1 MQKRGLAAKVSFGV
15 SILFMI
21 LLVVLTY
28 INYSNSKVNTTG
40 LLSSERAKSIQAGR
54 ILLNTQFKKATVG
67 IENLVK
73 LFSSNNYNYQ
83 EVENIL
89 KNINNSMDFE
99 AMYIAYQD
107 NGMIVASDGNS
118 GLPTTQYD
126 PRKQNW
132 YQEAANLRKTLITE
146 PYIDNVTKKQIITAA
161 TPFYKD
167 NKLLYVVG
175 ADFTIDVLQKEFN
188 ELGNAEGAY
197 MLLMDKNAKLI
208 IHPNRDFVG
217 KTLNATK
224 EILKNYKANNID
236 QYGRLP
242 YTHEDGSKKLGRCVP
257 FGINDWIICSNVDIN
272 FFSKKT
278 DDILYKNI
286 IISITFIILAT
297 LIIYLLVKRFLNPIQ
312 IIQNGL
318 KDFFD
323 FLNHKNDN
331 PKAINLKSNDEFGVM
346 AKLINENTSIIK
358 DSMEQDNKAVTESL
372 EKANEVE
379 NGNLKARINT
389 IPSSPGLEKLRQVL
403 NKMMDTLERKIGS
416 DINVIQQTFDSFKE
430 LDFTSRIPNAKGEVE
445 KVTNLLGDEIAKML
459 KDNLAQANNL
469 KEKANSLKG
478 YVENL
483 NDSAR
488 SQANSLQE
496 SAAAVEEMSSSMSSI
511 NERAGDVIK
520 QSEDIKS
527 IITIIRDIADQTN
540 LLALNAA
547 IEAARAGEHGRGFA
561 VVADEVRQLAERTGK
576 SLAEIEANVNILS
589 QGINEM
595 SQSINEQTE
604 AINQINEAVAT
615 VDEQTK
621 QNVAIAQNS
630 NKITNEVESIAN
642 EVFNEVNKK
651 KF

>member
-1 MQKRGLAAKVSFGV
+1 MLK
-15 SILFMI
+15 SI
-21 LLVVLTY
+21 
-28 INYSNSKVNTTG
+28 NSKVMAIIAIIMAM
-40 LLSSERAKSIQAGR
+40 LIAC
-54 ILLNTQFKKATVG
+54 FV
-67 IENLVK
+67 V
-73 LFSSNNYNYQ
+73 
-83 EVENIL
+83 VEIFISKVN
-89 KNINNSMDFE
+89 
-99 AMYIAYQD
+99 
-107 NGMIVASDGNS
+107 AS
-118 GLPTTQYD
+118 
-126 PRKQNW
+126 
-132 YQEAANLRKTLITE
+132 
-146 PYIDNVTKKQIITAA
+146 
-161 TPFYKD
+161 
-167 NKLLYVVG
+167 
-175 ADFTIDVLQKEFN
+175 FN
-188 ELGNAEGAY
+188 ESEET
-197 MLLMDKNAKLI
+197 KNEYVLI
-208 IHPNRDFVG
+208 
-217 KTLNATK
+217 
-224 EILKNYKANNID
+224 
-236 QYGRLP
+236 
-242 YTHEDGSKKLGRCVP
+242 
-257 FGINDWIICSNVDIN
+257 
-272 FFSKKT
+272 
-278 DDILYKNI
+278 YKNI
-286 IISITFIILAT
+286 IDGERAGLNIRNLYIIPEDKNTLTILENSVNDLVTNREEYKKLLGTTKLQTDEIFSKLTSFYRSSINKAKNNQNITIEDVQEITPIWREYRDLLEKQLASLVIRDKSTSDSFANDVNVLTMGFTVFIITIIILSS
-297 LIIYLLVKRFLNPIQ
+297 LILLISKSYLLKAIKS
-312 IIQNGL
+312 IENGL

-331 PKAINLKSNDEFGVM
+331 PKAISLKSNDEFGVM
-346 AKLINENTSIIK
+346 AKLINDNTSNIK
-358 DSMEQDNKAVTESL
+358 DSMEQDNKAVKESL

-403 NKMMDTLERKIGS
+403 NKMLDTLERKIGS

-445 KVTNLLGDEIAKML
+445 RVTNLLGDEIAKML

-483 NDSAR
+483 NESAS

-621 QNVAIAQNS
+621 QNVTIAQNS

>member
-1 MQKRGLAAKVSFGV
+1 
-15 SILFMI
+15 
-21 LLVVLTY
+21 
-28 INYSNSKVNTTG
+28 
-40 LLSSERAKSIQAGR
+40 
-54 ILLNTQFKKATVG
+54 
-67 IENLVK
+67 
-73 LFSSNNYNYQ
+73 
-83 EVENIL
+83 
-89 KNINNSMDFE
+89 
-99 AMYIAYQD
+99 
-107 NGMIVASDGNS
+107 
-118 GLPTTQYD
+118 
-126 PRKQNW
+126 
-132 YQEAANLRKTLITE
+132 
-146 PYIDNVTKKQIITAA
+146 
-161 TPFYKD
+161 
-167 NKLLYVVG
+167 
-175 ADFTIDVLQKEFN
+175 
-188 ELGNAEGAY
+188 
-197 MLLMDKNAKLI
+197 
-208 IHPNRDFVG
+208 
-217 KTLNATK
+217 
-224 EILKNYKANNID
+224 
-236 QYGRLP
+236 
-242 YTHEDGSKKLGRCVP
+242 
-257 FGINDWIICSNVDIN
+257 
-272 FFSKKT
+272 
-278 DDILYKNI
+278 
-286 IISITFIILAT
+286 
-297 LIIYLLVKRFLNPIQ
+297 
-312 IIQNGL
+312 
-318 KDFFD
+318 
-323 FLNHKNDN
+323 
-331 PKAINLKSNDEFGVM
+331 M
-346 AKLINENTSIIK
+346 AKLINDNTSNIK
-358 DSMEQDNKAVTESL
+358 DSMEQDNKAVKESL

-403 NKMMDTLERKIGS
+403 NKMLDTLERKIGS

-445 KVTNLLGDEIAKML
+445 RVTNLLGDEIAKML

-483 NDSAR
+483 NESAS

-621 QNVAIAQNS
+621 QNVTIAQNS
-630 NKITNEVESIAN
+630 NKITNEVESIA
-642 EVFNEVNKK
+642 
-651 KF
+651 

>member
-1 MQKRGLAAKVSFGV
+1 MKSINTKVIAIIA
-15 SILFMI
+15 ILMAMLI
-21 LLVVLTY
+21 VLFVTLE
-28 INYSNSKVNTTG
+28 IFISKVN
-40 LLSSERAKSIQAGR
+40 LS
-54 ILLNTQFKKATVG
+54 F
-67 IENLVK
+67 
-73 LFSSNNYNYQ
+73 
-83 EVENIL
+83 
-89 KNINNSMDFE
+89 
-99 AMYIAYQD
+99 
-107 NGMIVASDGNS
+107 
-118 GLPTTQYD
+118 
-126 PRKQNW
+126 
-132 YQEAANLRKTLITE
+132 
-146 PYIDNVTKKQIITAA
+146 
-161 TPFYKD
+161 
-167 NKLLYVVG
+167 
-175 ADFTIDVLQKEFN
+175 
-188 ELGNAEGAY
+188 
-197 MLLMDKNAKLI
+197 
-208 IHPNRDFVG
+208 
-217 KTLNATK
+217 K
-224 EILKNYKANNID
+224 EINSISDRQEL
-236 QYGRLP
+236 
-242 YTHEDGSKKLGRCVP
+242 
-257 FGINDWIICSNVDIN
+257 
-272 FFSKKT
+272 
-278 DDILYKNI
+278 LYKNI
-286 IISITFIILAT
+286 INGERTGLTVRQLYIDINDKDALDILEATMKDFEVVRNKYKELSGGPANAANQSDKLLFIQNDILQGAKKGEKVTITDLEDLTPTWRSYRSVLEKRLEKLGEDNLKANNNLASDISVLTMGFTVFIITIIILSS
-297 LIIYLLVKRFLNPIQ
+297 LILLISKSYLLKAIKS
-312 IIQNGL
+312 IENGL

-331 PKAINLKSNDEFGVM
+331 PKAISLKSNDEFGVM
-346 AKLINENTSIIK
+346 AKLINDNTSNIK
-358 DSMEQDNKAVTESL
+358 DSMEQDNKAVKESL

-403 NKMMDTLERKIGS
+403 NKMLDTLERKIGS

-445 KVTNLLGDEIAKML
+445 RVTNLLGDEIAKML

-469 KEKANSLKG
+469 KEKANSLKE
-478 YVENL
+478 YVTTL

-511 NERAGDVIK
+511 NERAGEVIK
-520 QSEDIKS
+520 QSEDIKN

-604 AINQINEAVAT
+604 AINQINEAVAN

-621 QNVAIAQNS
+621 QNLAIAS
-630 NKITNEVESIAN
+630 NTDRVTIEVETIAN
-642 EVFNEVNKK
+642 EVVSEVKRK

>member
-1 MQKRGLAAKVSFGV
+1 MK
-15 SILFMI
+15 SI
-21 LLVVLTY
+21 
-28 INYSNSKVNTTG
+28 NSKVMVIIAIIMAM
-40 LLSSERAKSIQAGR
+40 LIAC
-54 ILLNTQFKKATVG
+54 FV
-67 IENLVK
+67 V
-73 LFSSNNYNYQ
+73 
-83 EVENIL
+83 VEIFISKVN
-89 KNINNSMDFE
+89 
-99 AMYIAYQD
+99 
-107 NGMIVASDGNS
+107 AS
-118 GLPTTQYD
+118 
-126 PRKQNW
+126 
-132 YQEAANLRKTLITE
+132 
-146 PYIDNVTKKQIITAA
+146 
-161 TPFYKD
+161 
-167 NKLLYVVG
+167 
-175 ADFTIDVLQKEFN
+175 FN
-188 ELGNAEGAY
+188 ESEKT
-197 MLLMDKNAKLI
+197 KNEYVLI
-208 IHPNRDFVG
+208 
-217 KTLNATK
+217 
-224 EILKNYKANNID
+224 
-236 QYGRLP
+236 
-242 YTHEDGSKKLGRCVP
+242 
-257 FGINDWIICSNVDIN
+257 
-272 FFSKKT
+272 
-278 DDILYKNI
+278 YKNI
-286 IISITFIILAT
+286 IDGERAGLNIRNLYIIPEDKNTLTILENSVDELVTNREEYKKLLGATKLQTDEIFNKITSFYRSSINKVKNNQNITLEDVQEITPIWREYRGLLEKQLASLEIKDKSTSDSFANDVNVLTVGFTVFIIAIIILSS
-297 LIIYLLVKRFLNPIQ
+297 LILLLSKSYLLKAIRSIES
-312 IIQNGL
+312 GL

>member
-1 MQKRGLAAKVSFGV
+1 MK
-15 SILFMI
+15 SI
-21 LLVVLTY
+21 
-28 INYSNSKVNTTG
+28 NSKVMAIIAIIMAM
-40 LLSSERAKSIQAGR
+40 LIAC
-54 ILLNTQFKKATVG
+54 FV
-67 IENLVK
+67 V
-73 LFSSNNYNYQ
+73 
-83 EVENIL
+83 VEIFISKVN
-89 KNINNSMDFE
+89 
-99 AMYIAYQD
+99 
-107 NGMIVASDGNS
+107 AS
-118 GLPTTQYD
+118 
-126 PRKQNW
+126 
-132 YQEAANLRKTLITE
+132 
-146 PYIDNVTKKQIITAA
+146 
-161 TPFYKD
+161 
-167 NKLLYVVG
+167 
-175 ADFTIDVLQKEFN
+175 FN
-188 ELGNAEGAY
+188 ESEET
-197 MLLMDKNAKLI
+197 KNEYVLI
-208 IHPNRDFVG
+208 
-217 KTLNATK
+217 
-224 EILKNYKANNID
+224 
-236 QYGRLP
+236 
-242 YTHEDGSKKLGRCVP
+242 
-257 FGINDWIICSNVDIN
+257 
-272 FFSKKT
+272 
-278 DDILYKNI
+278 YKNI
-286 IISITFIILAT
+286 IDGERAGLNIRNLYIIPEDKNTLTILENSVNDLVTNREEYKKLLGTTKLQTDEIFSKLTSFYRSSINKAKNNQNITIEDVQEITPIWREYRDLLEKQLASLVIRDKSTSDSFANDVNVLTMGFTVFIITIIILSS
-297 LIIYLLVKRFLNPIQ
+297 LILLISKSYLLKAIKS
-312 IIQNGL
+312 IENGL

-331 PKAINLKSNDEFGVM
+331 PKAISLKSNDEFGVM
-346 AKLINENTSIIK
+346 AKLINDNTSNIK
-358 DSMEQDNKAVTESL
+358 DSMEQDNKAVKESL

-403 NKMMDTLERKIGS
+403 NKMLDTLERKIGS

-445 KVTNLLGDEIAKML
+445 RVTNLLGDEITKML

-469 KEKANSLKG
+469 KEKANSLKE
-478 YVENL
+478 YVTTL

-488 SQANSLQE
+488 SQSNSLQE

-621 QNVAIAQNS
+621 QNVTIAQNS

>member
-1 MQKRGLAAKVSFGV
+1 MKSINNKVMAIIAIIMAMLIACF
-15 SILFMI
+15 
-21 LLVVLTY
+21 VVVE
-28 INYSNSKVNTTG
+28 IFISKVN
-40 LLSSERAKSIQAGR
+40 
-54 ILLNTQFKKATVG
+54 
-67 IENLVK
+67 
-73 LFSSNNYNYQ
+73 
-83 EVENIL
+83 
-89 KNINNSMDFE
+89 
-99 AMYIAYQD
+99 
-107 NGMIVASDGNS
+107 AS
-118 GLPTTQYD
+118 
-126 PRKQNW
+126 
-132 YQEAANLRKTLITE
+132 
-146 PYIDNVTKKQIITAA
+146 
-161 TPFYKD
+161 
-167 NKLLYVVG
+167 
-175 ADFTIDVLQKEFN
+175 FN
-188 ELGNAEGAY
+188 ESEET
-197 MLLMDKNAKLI
+197 KNEYVLI
-208 IHPNRDFVG
+208 
-217 KTLNATK
+217 
-224 EILKNYKANNID
+224 
-236 QYGRLP
+236 
-242 YTHEDGSKKLGRCVP
+242 
-257 FGINDWIICSNVDIN
+257 
-272 FFSKKT
+272 
-278 DDILYKNI
+278 YKNI
-286 IISITFIILAT
+286 IDGERAGLNIRNLYIIPEDKNTLTILENSVNDLVTNREEYKKLLGTTKLQTDEIFSKLTSFYRSSINKAKNNQNITIEDVQEITPIWREYRDLLEKQLASLVIRDKSTSDSFANDVNVLTMGFTVFIITIIILSS
-297 LIIYLLVKRFLNPIQ
+297 LILLISKSYLLKAIKS
-312 IIQNGL
+312 IENGL

-331 PKAINLKSNDEFGVM
+331 PKAISLKSNDEFGVM
-346 AKLINENTSIIK
+346 AKLINDNTSNIK
-358 DSMEQDNKAVTESL
+358 DSMEQDNKAVKESL

-403 NKMMDTLERKIGS
+403 NKMLDTLERKIGS

-445 KVTNLLGDEIAKML
+445 RVTNLLGDEIAKML

-483 NDSAR
+483 NESAS

-621 QNVAIAQNS
+621 QNVTIAQNS

>member
-1 MQKRGLAAKVSFGV
+1 MKSINTKVIAIIA
-15 SILFMI
+15 ILMAMLI
-21 LLVVLTY
+21 VLFVTLE
-28 INYSNSKVNTTG
+28 IFISKVN
-40 LLSSERAKSIQAGR
+40 LS
-54 ILLNTQFKKATVG
+54 F
-67 IENLVK
+67 
-73 LFSSNNYNYQ
+73 
-83 EVENIL
+83 
-89 KNINNSMDFE
+89 
-99 AMYIAYQD
+99 
-107 NGMIVASDGNS
+107 
-118 GLPTTQYD
+118 
-126 PRKQNW
+126 
-132 YQEAANLRKTLITE
+132 
-146 PYIDNVTKKQIITAA
+146 
-161 TPFYKD
+161 
-167 NKLLYVVG
+167 
-175 ADFTIDVLQKEFN
+175 
-188 ELGNAEGAY
+188 
-197 MLLMDKNAKLI
+197 
-208 IHPNRDFVG
+208 
-217 KTLNATK
+217 K
-224 EILKNYKANNID
+224 EINSISDRQEL
-236 QYGRLP
+236 
-242 YTHEDGSKKLGRCVP
+242 
-257 FGINDWIICSNVDIN
+257 
-272 FFSKKT
+272 
-278 DDILYKNI
+278 LYKNI
-286 IISITFIILAT
+286 INGERTGLTVRQLYIDINDKDALDILEATMKDFEVVRNKYKELSGGPANAANQSDKLLFIQNDILQGAKKGEKVTITDLEDLTPTWRSYRSVLEKRLEKLGEDNLKANNNLASDISVLTMGFTVFIITIIILSS
-297 LIIYLLVKRFLNPIQ
+297 LILLISKSYLLKAIKS
-312 IIQNGL
+312 IENGL

-331 PKAINLKSNDEFGVM
+331 PKAISLKSNDEFGVM
-346 AKLINENTSIIK
+346 AKLINDNTSNIK
-358 DSMEQDNKAVTESL
+358 DSMEQDNKAVKESL

-403 NKMMDTLERKIGS
+403 NKMLDTLERKIGS

-445 KVTNLLGDEIAKML
+445 RVTNLLGDEITKML

-469 KEKANSLKG
+469 KEKANSLKE
-478 YVENL
+478 YVTTL

-604 AINQINEAVAT
+604 AIN
-615 VDEQTK
+615 
-621 QNVAIAQNS
+621 
-630 NKITNEVESIAN
+630 
-642 EVFNEVNKK
+642 
-651 KF
+651 

>member
-1 MQKRGLAAKVSFGV
+1 MK
-15 SILFMI
+15 SI
-21 LLVVLTY
+21 
-28 INYSNSKVNTTG
+28 NSKVMVIIAIIMAM
-40 LLSSERAKSIQAGR
+40 LIAC
-54 ILLNTQFKKATVG
+54 FV
-67 IENLVK
+67 V
-73 LFSSNNYNYQ
+73 
-83 EVENIL
+83 VEIFISKVN
-89 KNINNSMDFE
+89 
-99 AMYIAYQD
+99 
-107 NGMIVASDGNS
+107 AS
-118 GLPTTQYD
+118 
-126 PRKQNW
+126 
-132 YQEAANLRKTLITE
+132 
-146 PYIDNVTKKQIITAA
+146 
-161 TPFYKD
+161 
-167 NKLLYVVG
+167 
-175 ADFTIDVLQKEFN
+175 FN
-188 ELGNAEGAY
+188 ESEKT
-197 MLLMDKNAKLI
+197 KNEYVLI
-208 IHPNRDFVG
+208 
-217 KTLNATK
+217 
-224 EILKNYKANNID
+224 
-236 QYGRLP
+236 
-242 YTHEDGSKKLGRCVP
+242 
-257 FGINDWIICSNVDIN
+257 
-272 FFSKKT
+272 
-278 DDILYKNI
+278 YKNI
-286 IISITFIILAT
+286 IDGERAGLNIRNLYIIPEDKNTLTILENSVDELVTNREEYKKLLGATKLQTDEIFNKITSFYRSSINKVKNNQSITLEDVQEITPIWREYRGLLEKQLASLEIKDKSTSDGFANDVNVLTVGFTVFIIAIIILSS
-297 LIIYLLVKRFLNPIQ
+297 LILLLSKSYLLKAIRSIE
-312 IIQNGL
+312 NGL

>member
-1 MQKRGLAAKVSFGV
+1 MK
-15 SILFMI
+15 SI
-21 LLVVLTY
+21 
-28 INYSNSKVNTTG
+28 NSKVMAIIAIIMAM
-40 LLSSERAKSIQAGR
+40 LIAC
-54 ILLNTQFKKATVG
+54 FV
-67 IENLVK
+67 V
-73 LFSSNNYNYQ
+73 
-83 EVENIL
+83 VEIFISKVN
-89 KNINNSMDFE
+89 
-99 AMYIAYQD
+99 
-107 NGMIVASDGNS
+107 AS
-118 GLPTTQYD
+118 
-126 PRKQNW
+126 
-132 YQEAANLRKTLITE
+132 
-146 PYIDNVTKKQIITAA
+146 
-161 TPFYKD
+161 
-167 NKLLYVVG
+167 
-175 ADFTIDVLQKEFN
+175 FN
-188 ELGNAEGAY
+188 ESEET
-197 MLLMDKNAKLI
+197 KNEYVLI
-208 IHPNRDFVG
+208 
-217 KTLNATK
+217 
-224 EILKNYKANNID
+224 
-236 QYGRLP
+236 
-242 YTHEDGSKKLGRCVP
+242 
-257 FGINDWIICSNVDIN
+257 
-272 FFSKKT
+272 
-278 DDILYKNI
+278 YKNI
-286 IISITFIILAT
+286 IDGERAGLNIRNLYIIPEDKNTLTILENSVNDLVTNREEYKKLLGTTKLQTDEIFSKLTSFYRSSINKAKNNQNITIEDVQEITPIWREYRDLLEKQLASLVIRDKSTSDSFANDVNVLTMGFTVFIITIIILSS
-297 LIIYLLVKRFLNPIQ
+297 LILLISKSYLLKAIKS
-312 IIQNGL
+312 IENGL

-331 PKAINLKSNDEFGVM
+331 PKAISLKSNDEFGVM
-346 AKLINENTSIIK
+346 AKLINDNTSNIK
-358 DSMEQDNKAVTESL
+358 DSMEQDNKAVKESL

-403 NKMMDTLERKIGS
+403 NKMLDTLERKIGS

-445 KVTNLLGDEIAKML
+445 RVTNLLGDEIAKML

-483 NDSAR
+483 NESAS

-621 QNVAIAQNS
+621 QNVTIAQNS

>member
-1 MQKRGLAAKVSFGV
+1 MK
-15 SILFMI
+15 SI
-21 LLVVLTY
+21 
-28 INYSNSKVNTTG
+28 NSKVMAIIAIIMAM
-40 LLSSERAKSIQAGR
+40 LIAC
-54 ILLNTQFKKATVG
+54 FV
-67 IENLVK
+67 V
-73 LFSSNNYNYQ
+73 
-83 EVENIL
+83 VEIFISKVN
-89 KNINNSMDFE
+89 
-99 AMYIAYQD
+99 
-107 NGMIVASDGNS
+107 AS
-118 GLPTTQYD
+118 
-126 PRKQNW
+126 
-132 YQEAANLRKTLITE
+132 
-146 PYIDNVTKKQIITAA
+146 
-161 TPFYKD
+161 
-167 NKLLYVVG
+167 
-175 ADFTIDVLQKEFN
+175 FN
-188 ELGNAEGAY
+188 ESEET
-197 MLLMDKNAKLI
+197 KNEYVLI
-208 IHPNRDFVG
+208 
-217 KTLNATK
+217 
-224 EILKNYKANNID
+224 
-236 QYGRLP
+236 
-242 YTHEDGSKKLGRCVP
+242 
-257 FGINDWIICSNVDIN
+257 
-272 FFSKKT
+272 
-278 DDILYKNI
+278 YKNI
-286 IISITFIILAT
+286 IDGERAGLNIRNLYIIPEDKNTLTILENSVNDLVTNREEYKKLLGTTKLQTDEIFSKLTSFYRSSINKAKNNQNITIEDVQEITPIWREYRDLLEKQLASLVIRDKSTSDSFANDVNVLTMGFTVFIITIIILSS
-297 LIIYLLVKRFLNPIQ
+297 LILLISKSYLLKAIKS
-312 IIQNGL
+312 IENGL

-331 PKAINLKSNDEFGVM
+331 PKAISLKSNDEFGVM
-346 AKLINENTSIIK
+346 AKLINDNTSNIK
-358 DSMEQDNKAVTESL
+358 DSMEQDNKAVKESL

-403 NKMMDTLERKIGS
+403 NKMLDTLERKIGS

-445 KVTNLLGDEIAKML
+445 RVTNLLGDEIAKML

-483 NDSAR
+483 NESAS

-621 QNVAIAQNS
+621 QNVTIAQ
-630 NKITNEVESIAN
+630 
-642 EVFNEVNKK
+642 
-651 KF
+651 

>member
-1 MQKRGLAAKVSFGV
+1 MKSINTKVIAIIA
-15 SILFMI
+15 ILMAMLI
-21 LLVVLTY
+21 VLFVTLE
-28 INYSNSKVNTTG
+28 IFISKVN
-40 LLSSERAKSIQAGR
+40 LS
-54 ILLNTQFKKATVG
+54 F
-67 IENLVK
+67 
-73 LFSSNNYNYQ
+73 
-83 EVENIL
+83 
-89 KNINNSMDFE
+89 
-99 AMYIAYQD
+99 
-107 NGMIVASDGNS
+107 
-118 GLPTTQYD
+118 
-126 PRKQNW
+126 
-132 YQEAANLRKTLITE
+132 
-146 PYIDNVTKKQIITAA
+146 
-161 TPFYKD
+161 
-167 NKLLYVVG
+167 
-175 ADFTIDVLQKEFN
+175 
-188 ELGNAEGAY
+188 
-197 MLLMDKNAKLI
+197 
-208 IHPNRDFVG
+208 
-217 KTLNATK
+217 K
-224 EILKNYKANNID
+224 EINSISDRQEL
-236 QYGRLP
+236 
-242 YTHEDGSKKLGRCVP
+242 
-257 FGINDWIICSNVDIN
+257 
-272 FFSKKT
+272 
-278 DDILYKNI
+278 LYKNI
-286 IISITFIILAT
+286 INGERTGLTVRQLYIDINDKDALDILEATMKDFEVVRNKYKELSGGPANAANQSDKLLFIQNDILQGAKKGEKVTITDLEDLTPTWRSYRSVLEKRLEKLGEDNLKANNNLASDISVLTMGFTVFIITIIILSS
-297 LIIYLLVKRFLNPIQ
+297 LILLISKSYLLKAIKS
-312 IIQNGL
+312 IENGL

-331 PKAINLKSNDEFGVM
+331 PKAISLKSNDEFGVM
-346 AKLINENTSIIK
+346 AKLINDNTSNIK
-358 DSMEQDNKAVTESL
+358 DSMEQDNKAVKESL

-403 NKMMDTLERKIGS
+403 NKMLDTLERKIGS

-445 KVTNLLGDEIAKML
+445 RVTNLLGDEITKML

-469 KEKANSLKG
+469 KEKANSLKE
-478 YVENL
+478 YVTTL

-511 NERAGDVIK
+511 NERAGEVIK
-520 QSEDIKS
+520 QSEDIKN

-621 QNVAIAQNS
+621 QNLAIAS
-630 NKITNEVESIAN
+630 NTDRVTIEVETIAN
-642 EVFNEVNKK
+642 EVVSEVKRK

>member
-1 MQKRGLAAKVSFGV
+1 MLK
-15 SILFMI
+15 SI
-21 LLVVLTY
+21 
-28 INYSNSKVNTTG
+28 NSKVMAIIAIIMAM
-40 LLSSERAKSIQAGR
+40 LIAC
-54 ILLNTQFKKATVG
+54 FV
-67 IENLVK
+67 V
-73 LFSSNNYNYQ
+73 
-83 EVENIL
+83 VEIFISKVN
-89 KNINNSMDFE
+89 
-99 AMYIAYQD
+99 
-107 NGMIVASDGNS
+107 AS
-118 GLPTTQYD
+118 
-126 PRKQNW
+126 
-132 YQEAANLRKTLITE
+132 
-146 PYIDNVTKKQIITAA
+146 
-161 TPFYKD
+161 
-167 NKLLYVVG
+167 
-175 ADFTIDVLQKEFN
+175 FN
-188 ELGNAEGAY
+188 ESEET
-197 MLLMDKNAKLI
+197 KNEYVLI
-208 IHPNRDFVG
+208 
-217 KTLNATK
+217 
-224 EILKNYKANNID
+224 
-236 QYGRLP
+236 
-242 YTHEDGSKKLGRCVP
+242 
-257 FGINDWIICSNVDIN
+257 
-272 FFSKKT
+272 
-278 DDILYKNI
+278 YKNI
-286 IISITFIILAT
+286 IDGERAGLNIRNLYIIPEDKNTLTILENSVNDLVTNREEYKKLLGTTKLQTDEIFSKLTSFYRSSINKAKNNQNITIEDVQEITPIWREYRDLLEKQLASLVIRDKSTSDSFANDVNVLTMGFTVFIITIIILSS
-297 LIIYLLVKRFLNPIQ
+297 LILLISKSYLLKAIKS
-312 IIQNGL
+312 IENGL

-331 PKAINLKSNDEFGVM
+331 PKAISLKSNDEFGVM
-346 AKLINENTSIIK
+346 AKLINDNTSNIK
-358 DSMEQDNKAVTESL
+358 DSMEQDNKAVKESL

-403 NKMMDTLERKIGS
+403 NKMLDTLERKIGS

-445 KVTNLLGDEIAKML
+445 RVTNLLGDEITKML

-469 KEKANSLKG
+469 KEKANSLKE
-478 YVENL
+478 YVTTL

-511 NERAGDVIK
+511 NERAGEVIK
-520 QSEDIKS
+520 QSEDIKN

-621 QNVAIAQNS
+621 QNVTIAQNS